1 MAFWAY
7 IETSEMF
14 PPAEH
19 GLNYHARNEIKSRY
33 NGGPFTF
40 AMLGDSKNSPVFTHL
55 VQALNSEN
63 NLDFAII
70 GGDLALYPTQ
80 ETYKAF
86 LNQWRDLQIPMLA
99 LPGNQAAYDA
109 RNHMFFWHSLH
120 HA

>member
-1 MAFWAY
+1 MKKLSDIAGVYFRRRRYFRLFLIFLIMAFWAY

-55 VQALNSEN
+55 VQALNSKN
-63 NLDFAII
+63 NL
-70 GGDLALYPTQ
+70 GRRHYVQQ
-80 ETYKAF
+80 EISFSFTCNDINYCREYG
-86 LNQWRDLQIPMLA
+86 QGW
-99 LPGNQAAYDA
+99 
-109 RNHMFFWHSLH
+109 S
-120 HA
+120 